1 MYVFFYLY
9 FFQYTKKITKILW
22 KKKKKRSLYQDYE
35 TTLRVA
41 HSLEIMFSKKN
52 VYMYIRV
59 DIYTVLYLA
68 RKGAIRVSDHTL
80 PITECHF
87 SVFSTVDGLSV

>member
-1 MYVFFYLY
+1 MY
-9 FFQYTKKITKILW
+9 FFIYIFFSTLKKLQKYFE